1 MNRTSIK
8 LLAFCSIVMSVF
20 TACQSNDVDNDKDN
34 NTAQHIYTI
43 KAESTAAQDSTIP
56 SRTLAVDANNKKVLH
71 STWTA
76 GDKLIAFV
84 SSDGTS
90 NTRTSYWTIAADKSG
105 KGSTFTGQIAAKG
118 NATVKAT
125 DDLCFFYPGAA
136 VGKSIAPVT
145 ETGKDGGKPYHDE
158 VSNISN
164 LLALNLTRQDGT
176 AETIGK
182 LYDFQYKKVKP
193 TSINGSTIN
202 VSIGDMK
209 RIVSLW
215 GLRFTDN
222 NNHILTNI
230 DSVYISNVKGSDVFN
245 LSTGSFVMNNPADES
260 MNIVVTPPTGQKVSS
275 AGGKYTYI
283 SLFPGTYTNVL
294 IMVYVGNKC
303 YKKEYASLSFDEGKV
318 YHSDLLSMPEVLPEP
333 YVEVQGIKWATG
345 NFIHYYSPETG
356 GYWGIAPS
364 QWWISRRAVKLG
376 NDRKPAAN
384 GILQSSQFES
394 SPTQTTDDV
403 DLFRFG
409 DIKDALKLDKGT
421 YTPRDITV
429 DKYYAPKVLGIH
441 QEVDRSSAEFGD
453 IVRYY
458 TADKKQ
464 KYRMPTEAD
473 ITNLYNKANAIPAY
487 CITEQGTFVYGAYFT
502 TAGAIRVQSFPTRVN
517 SLYKYTNVT
526 ALVRANKG
534 LFLPITGRRLDLSPT
549 MGYRD
554 MTYRAGAYGQ
564 YMTSTANTVALSRDF
579 LFGPTEWKISPN
591 AKGQAK
597 AIRPVWISGEEDS
610 NNHKPILDQDY
621 LNLQNTLKIW

>member
-1 MNRTSIK
+1 MNKTKIL
-8 LLAFCSIVMSVF
+8 LLAITGMMATAF
-20 TACQSNDVDNDKDN
+20 TACQSDDIDSAAGGDANANVYNVTADVD
-34 NTAQHIYTI
+34 
-43 KAESTAAQDSTIP
+43 AAQDNQP
-56 SRTLAVDANNKKVLH
+56 GSRVLSVDATNKKVLH
-71 STWTA
+71 STWAA

-105 KGSTFTGQIAAKG
+105 KGSTFTGHIAAKG
-118 NATVKAT
+118 NAKVKAT
-125 DDLCFFYPGAA
+125 DDLCFFYPADA
-136 VGKSIAPVT
+136 VGKSIEPVT
-145 ETGKDGGKPYHDE
+145 ETGEDDGKSYHDE
-158 VSNISN
+158 GQKISN
-164 LLALNLTRQDGT
+164 LLGLNLTRQDGT

-182 LYDFQYKKVKP
+182 LYDYQYKKVKP
-193 TSINGSTIN
+193 KSIVGSNLN
-202 VSIGDMK
+202 VSIGNMK

-222 NNHILTNI
+222 KNHILTNI

-245 LSTGSFVMNNPADES
+245 LSTGSFVTDNPADES

-275 AGGKYTYI
+275 ADGKYTYI
-283 SLFPGTYTNVL
+283 SLFPGTYKDVL

-303 YKKEYASLSFDEGKV
+303 YKKEYASITFDEGKV
-318 YHSDLLSMPEVLPEP
+318 YHTDLLSMPEVLPEP

-345 NFIHYYSPETG
+345 NFIHYGPENG
-356 GYWGIAPS
+356 GYWGIAPA

-376 NDRKPAAN
+376 SNRKPAAN

-409 DIKDALKLDKGT
+409 DIKNALKLNRGT
-421 YTPRDITV
+421 YTDKDITV
-429 DKYYAPKVLGIH
+429 DKYYAPKLFGIH

-458 TADKKQ
+458 TTDKKQ
-464 KYRMPTEAD
+464 KYRMPTEDD
-473 ITNLYNKANAIPAY
+473 ITNLYTKANAIPAY

-502 TAGAIRVQSFPTRVN
+502 TAGSIRVKSFPTRVK

-534 LFLPITGRRLDLSPT
+534 LFLPITGRRASLSPEI
-549 MGYRD
+549 GYRD
-554 MTYRAGAYGQ
+554 MVSILGAYGQ
-564 YMTSTANTVALSRDF
+564 YMTSSSNSLGLSRDF
-579 LFGPTEWKISPN
+579 FFGPTEWNLSANGK
-591 AKGQAK
+591 AQAK

-610 NNHKPILDQDY
+610 NHKPVLDQDY

>member
-1 MNRTSIK
+1 MIKTSIR
-8 LLAFCSIVMSVF
+8 LLAFCSIAMSVF
-20 TACQSNDVDNDKDN
+20 TACQSDDVDNDKDN
-34 NTAQHIYTI
+34 DTAQHIYTI
-43 KAESTAAQDSTIP
+43 KAESTAAQDNIIP
-56 SRTLAVDANNKKVLH
+56 TKALAVDANNKKVLH
-71 STWTA
+71 STWAA

-105 KGSTFTGQIAAKG
+105 KGSTFTGQIAAKS

-145 ETGKDGGKPYHDE
+145 KTGEDDDKPYHDE
-158 VSNISN
+158 VNHISN
-164 LLALNLTRQDGT
+164 LLALNLTLQDGT

-182 LYDFQYKKVKP
+182 LYDFQYKQVKP
-193 TSINGSTIN
+193 TSVNGSTIDAK
-202 VSIGDMK
+202 IGDMK

-230 DSVYISNVKGSDVFN
+230 DSVYISNIKGSDVFD
-245 LSTGSFVMNNPADES
+245 LSTGSFVTDNPTDES

-283 SLFPGTYTNVL
+283 SLLPGTYTDVL

-303 YKKEYASLSFDEGKV
+303 YKKEYTSLTFDEGKV
-318 YHSDLLSMPEVLPEP
+318 YHTDLLSMPEVLPEP

-345 NFIHYYSPETG
+345 NFIHYGPENG
-356 GYWGIAPS
+356 GYWGIAPA

-376 NDRKPAAN
+376 SDRKPAAN
-384 GILQSSQFES
+384 GILQSSQFET

-409 DIKDALKLDKGT
+409 DIKNALELNRGT
-421 YTPRDITV
+421 YTDHDITV
-429 DKYYAPKVLGIH
+429 DKYYAPNPIIVR
-441 QEVDRSSAEFGD
+441 EVDRSRAEYGD

-458 TADKKQ
+458 TTNNKQ
-464 KYRMPTEAD
+464 KYRMPTEDD
-473 ITNLYNKANAIPAY
+473 ITTLYTKANAIPAY
-487 CITEQGTFVYGAYFT
+487 CMTEQGTFVYGAYFT
-502 TAGAIRVQSFPTRVN
+502 TAGAVRVKSFPTKVK

-534 LFLPITGRRLDLSPT
+534 LFLPITGRRVISSPT

-554 MTYRAGAYGQ
+554 MTYGAGAYGQ
-564 YMTSTANTVALSRDF
+564 YMTSTCRTLGLSRDF
-579 LFGPTEWKISPN
+579 LFGPTEWNLSAN
-591 AKGQAK
+591 GKGQAK
-597 AIRPVWISGEEDS
+597 AIRPVWISGDEDS
-610 NNHKPILDQDY
+610 NHKPILDQDY
-621 LNLQNTLKIW
+621 KNLQNTLKIW

>member
-1 MNRTSIK
+1 MIKTSIR
-8 LLAFCSIVMSVF
+8 LLAFCSIAMSVF
-20 TACQSNDVDNDKDN
+20 TACQSNDVDNDKDD
-34 NTAQHIYTI
+34 NTVQHIYTI
-43 KAESTAAQDSTIP
+43 KAESTAAQDSTIS
-56 SRTLAVDANNKKVLH
+56 SRALAVDANNKKVLH
-71 STWTA
+71 STWVA

-90 NTRTSYWTIAADKSG
+90 NNRNSYWTIAADKSG

-145 ETGKDGGKPYHDE
+145 ETGKDNDKPYHDE
-158 VSNISN
+158 VDHISN
-164 LLALNLTRQDGT
+164 LIALNLTLQDGT

-193 TSINGSTIN
+193 TSVNGSTIDAK
-202 VSIGDMK
+202 IGDMK

-230 DSVYISNVKGSDVFN
+230 DSVYISNIKGSDVFN
-245 LSTGSFVMNNPADES
+245 LSTGSFVTDNPTDES

-283 SLFPGTYTNVL
+283 SLLPGTYTDVL

-303 YKKEYASLSFDEGKV
+303 YKKEYTSLTFDEGKV

-345 NFIHYYSPETG
+345 NFIHYGPENG
-356 GYWGIAPS
+356 GYWGIAPA

-376 NDRKPAAN
+376 SDRKPAAN
-384 GILQSSQFES
+384 GILQSSQFET

-409 DIKDALKLDKGT
+409 DIKNALDLHRGT
-421 YTPRDITV
+421 YTDHDITV
-429 DKYYAPKVLGIH
+429 DKYYAPKGVFGIH

-458 TADKKQ
+458 TTNNKQ
-464 KYRMPTEAD
+464 KYRMPTEDD
-473 ITNLYNKANAIPAY
+473 ITTLYTKANAIPAY
-487 CITEQGTFVYGAYFT
+487 CMTEQGTFVYGAYFT
-502 TAGAIRVQSFPTRVN
+502 TAGAVRVKSFPTKVK

-534 LFLPITGRRLDLSPT
+534 LFLPITGRRVISSPT

-554 MTYRAGAYGQ
+554 MTYGAGAYGQ
-564 YMTSTANTVALSRDF
+564 YMTSTCRTLGLSRDF
-579 LFGPTEWKISPN
+579 LFGPTEWNLSAN
-591 AKGQAK
+591 GKGQAK

-610 NNHKPILDQDY
+610 NHKPVLDQDY
-621 LNLQNTLKIW
+621 KNLQNTLKIW

>member
-1 MNRTSIK
+1 MIKTSIR
-8 LLAFCSIVMSVF
+8 LLAFCSIAMSVF
-20 TACQSNDVDNDKDN
+20 TACQSNDVDNDKDD

-43 KAESTAAQDSTIP
+43 KAESAAAQDNIIP
-56 SRTLAVDANNKKVLH
+56 TKALAVDANNKKVLH
-71 STWTA
+71 STWAA

-118 NATVKAT
+118 NAKVQAT
-125 DDLCFFYPGAA
+125 DDLCFFYPADA
-136 VGKSIAPVT
+136 VGKSIEPVT
-145 ETGKDGGKPYHDE
+145 ETGKDDGKPYHDE
-158 VSNISN
+158 VNHISN

-182 LYDFQYKKVKP
+182 LYDFQYKQVKP
-193 TSINGSTIN
+193 TSVNGSTIDAK
-202 VSIGDMK
+202 IGDMK

-245 LSTGSFVMNNPADES
+245 LSTGSFVTNNPADES

-283 SLFPGTYTNVL
+283 SLLPGTYTDVL

-303 YKKEYASLSFDEGKV
+303 YKKEYASITFDEGKV
-318 YHSDLLSMPEVLPEP
+318 YHTDLLSMPEVLPEP
-333 YVEVQGIKWATG
+333 YVQVQGIKWATG
-345 NFIHYYSPETG
+345 NFIHYGPENG
-356 GYWGIAPS
+356 GYWGIAPA

-376 NDRKPAAN
+376 SNRKPAAN
-384 GILQSSQFES
+384 GTLQSSQFES

-409 DIKDALKLDKGT
+409 DIKNALNLHRGT
-421 YTPRDITV
+421 YTDRDITV
-429 DKYYAPKVLGIH
+429 DKYYAPKPLIH
-441 QEVDRSSAEFGD
+441 REVDRSSAEFGD

-458 TADKKQ
+458 TTDKKQ
-464 KYRMPTEAD
+464 KYRMPTEDD
-473 ITNLYNKANAIPAY
+473 ITNLYTKANAIPAY
-487 CITEQGTFVYGAYFT
+487 CMTEQGTFVYGAYFT
-502 TAGAIRVQSFPTRVN
+502 TAGAIRVQSFPTKVK

-534 LFLPITGRRLDLSPT
+534 LFLPVTGRRVTSSPEI
-549 MGYRD
+549 GYRD
-554 MTYRAGAYGQ
+554 MSYGLGAYGQ
-564 YMTSTANTVALSRDF
+564 YMTSTTRTLGLSRDF
-579 LFGPTEWKISPN
+579 LFGPTKWELSANGK
-591 AKGQAK
+591 AQAK

-610 NNHKPILDQDY
+610 NHKPVLDEDY
-621 LNLQNTLKIW
+621 KNLQNTLKIW

>member
-8 LLAFCSIVMSVF
+8 LLVFCSIAMSVF

-43 KAESTAAQDSTIP
+43 KAESAAAQDSAEV
-56 SRTLAVDANNKKVLH
+56 SRALAVDANNKKVLH
-71 STWTA
+71 STWDA

-136 VGKSIAPVT
+136 VGNSIAPVKK
-145 ETGKDGGKPYHDE
+145 TGEDDKKPYHDE

-176 AETIGK
+176 AETIGE

-193 TSINGSTIN
+193 KSIEGSTIN

-209 RIVSLW
+209 RVVSLW
-215 GLRFTDN
+215 GLRFTDDSN
-222 NNHILTNI
+222 KILTNI

-245 LSTGSFVMNNPADES
+245 LSTGSFVANNPADES
-260 MNIVVTPPTGQKVSS
+260 MNIVVTPPTGKKVSS
-275 AGGKYTYI
+275 EGGKYTYI
-283 SLFPGTYTNVL
+283 SLLPGTYTNVL

-303 YKKEYASLSFDEGKV
+303 YKKEYSSLTFDEGKV
-318 YHSDLLSMPEVLPEP
+318 YHSDLLSMPEVLPQP
-333 YVEVQGIKWATG
+333 YVQVQGIKWATG
-345 NFIHYYSPETG
+345 NFIHYGPETG
-356 GYWGIAPS
+356 GYWGIAPA

-376 NDRKPAAN
+376 SNRKPAEN

-409 DIKDALKLDKGT
+409 DIKNALNLHRGT
-421 YTPRDITV
+421 YTDHDITV
-429 DKYYAPKVLGIH
+429 DKYYAPNPIIVR
-441 QEVDRSSAEFGD
+441 EVDRSRAEYGD

-458 TADKKQ
+458 TAEKKQ

-473 ITNLYNKANAIPAY
+473 ITTLYTKANAMPAY
-487 CITEQGTFVYGAYFT
+487 CVTEQGTFVYGAYFT
-502 TAGAIRVQSFPTRVN
+502 TAGAIRVQSFPTKVK

-534 LFLPITGRRLDLSPT
+534 LFLPVTGRRVTSSPEI
-549 MGYRD
+549 GYRD
-554 MTYRAGAYGQ
+554 MSYGLGAYGQ
-564 YMTSTANTVALSRDF
+564 YMTSTSNTVALSRDF
-579 LFGPTEWKISPN
+579 LFGPTKWELSANGK
-591 AKGQAK
+591 AQAK
-597 AIRPVWISGEEDS
+597 AIRPVWISGEEDL
-610 NNHKPILDQDY
+610 NHKPVLDQDY
-621 LNLQNTLKIW
+621 KNLQNTLKIW

>member
-8 LLAFCSIVMSVF
+8 LLAFCSIAMSVF
-20 TACQSNDVDNDKDN
+20 TACQSDDVDNDKDN

-43 KAESTAAQDSTIP
+43 KAESTAAQDNIIP
-56 SRTLAVDANNKKVLH
+56 TKALAVDANNKKVLH
-71 STWTA
+71 STWAA

-105 KGSTFTGQIAAKG
+105 KGSTFTGQIAANG
-118 NATVKAT
+118 NAKVKAT

-145 ETGKDGGKPYHDE
+145 KSGEDDDKPYHDE
-158 VSNISN
+158 VDHISN

-193 TSINGSTIN
+193 KSIEGSTIN

-215 GLRFTDN
+215 GLRFTDA

-245 LSTGSFVMNNPADES
+245 LSTGSFVTNNPADES

-283 SLFPGTYTNVL
+283 SLLPGTYTDVL

-303 YKKEYASLSFDEGKV
+303 YKKEYSSLSFDEGKV
-318 YHSDLLSMPEVLPEP
+318 YHSDLLSMPEVLPQP
-333 YVEVQGIKWATG
+333 YVQVQGIKWATG
-345 NFIHYYSPETG
+345 NFIHYGPETG
-356 GYWGIAPS
+356 GYWGIAPA

-376 NDRKPAAN
+376 SDRKPAAN
-384 GILQSSQFES
+384 GTLQSSQFES

-409 DIKDALKLDKGT
+409 DIKNALKLDKGT

-441 QEVDRSSAEFGD
+441 QEVDRSQAEFGD

-487 CITEQGTFVYGAYFT
+487 CMTEQGTFVYGAYFT

-534 LFLPITGRRLDLSPT
+534 LFLPITGRRMDLSPT

-579 LFGPTEWKISPN
+579 LFGPTKWEISPN

-610 NNHKPILDQDY
+610 NHKPILDQDY
-621 LNLQNTLKIW
+621 KNLQNTLKIW

>member
-1 MNRTSIK
+1 MNKTKIL
-8 LLAFCSIVMSVF
+8 LLAITGMMATAF
-20 TACQSNDVDNDKDN
+20 TACQSDDIDSAAGGDANANVYNVTADVD
-34 NTAQHIYTI
+34 
-43 KAESTAAQDSTIP
+43 AAQDNQP
-56 SRTLAVDANNKKVLH
+56 GSRVLSVDASNKKVLH
-71 STWTA
+71 STWAA

-136 VGKSIAPVT
+136 VGKSIAPVEAGT
-145 ETGKDGGKPYHDE
+145 QGGTYHDE
-158 VSNISN
+158 VNHISN

-245 LSTGSFVMNNPADES
+245 LSTGSFVTDNPADES

-283 SLFPGTYTNVL
+283 SLFPGTYTDVL

-303 YKKEYASLSFDEGKV
+303 YKKEYASITFDEGKV
-318 YHSDLLSMPEVLPEP
+318 YHTDLLNMSEVLPQP

-345 NFIHYYSPETG
+345 NFIHYGPENG
-356 GYWGIAPS
+356 GYWGIAPA

-376 NDRKPAAN
+376 SNRKPAAN
-384 GILQSSQFES
+384 GILQSSQFET

-409 DIKDALKLDKGT
+409 DIKNALKLNGDT
-421 YTPRDITV
+421 YTDKDITV
-429 DKYYAPKVLGIH
+429 DKYYAPKPIIH
-441 QEVDRSSAEFGD
+441 REVARSSAQYGD

-502 TAGAIRVQSFPTRVN
+502 TAGAIRVQSFPTRVK

-534 LFLPITGRRLDLSPT
+534 LFLPITGRRETLSPI

-554 MTYRAGAYGQ
+554 MTYGLGAYGQ
-564 YMTSTANTVALSRDF
+564 YMTSTTRTLGLSRDF
-579 LFGPTEWKISPN
+579 LFGPTEWKISAN
-591 AKGQAK
+591 GKVQSK

-610 NNHKPILDQDY
+610 NHKPVLDQDY

>member
-8 LLAFCSIVMSVF
+8 LLAFCSIAMSVF
-20 TACQSNDVDNDKDN
+20 TACQSDDVDNDKDN

-56 SRTLAVDANNKKVLH
+56 SRALAVDANNKKVLH
-71 STWTA
+71 STWAA

-136 VGKSIAPVT
+136 VGNSIAPVKK
-145 ETGKDGGKPYHDE
+145 TGEDDKKPYHDE

-215 GLRFTDN
+215 GLRFTDDSN
-222 NNHILTNI
+222 KILTNI

-245 LSTGSFVMNNPADES
+245 LSTGSFVANNPADES

-283 SLFPGTYTNVL
+283 SLLPGTYTDVL

-303 YKKEYASLSFDEGKV
+303 YKKEYPSLSFDEGKV
-318 YHSDLLSMPEVLPEP
+318 YHSDLLSMPEVLPQP
-333 YVEVQGIKWATG
+333 YVQVQGIKWATG
-345 NFIHYYSPETG
+345 NFIHYGPENG
-356 GYWGIAPS
+356 GYWGIAPA

-376 NDRKPAAN
+376 SDRKPAAN
-384 GILQSSQFES
+384 GTLQSSQFES

-409 DIKDALKLDKGT
+409 DIKNALKLNGGT
-421 YTPRDITV
+421 YTDHDITV
-429 DKYYAPKVLGIH
+429 DKYYAPNPIIVR
-441 QEVDRSSAEFGD
+441 EVDRSRAEYGD

-458 TADKKQ
+458 TTNNKQ
-464 KYRMPTEAD
+464 KYRMPTEDD
-473 ITNLYNKANAIPAY
+473 ITTLYTKANAIPAY
-487 CITEQGTFVYGAYFT
+487 CVTEQGTFVYGAYFT
-502 TAGAIRVQSFPTRVN
+502 TAGAIRVQSFPTKVK

-534 LFLPITGRRLDLSPT
+534 LFLPVTGRRVTSSPEI
-549 MGYRD
+549 GYRD
-554 MTYRAGAYGQ
+554 MSYGLGAYGQ
-564 YMTSTANTVALSRDF
+564 YMTSTTRTLGLSRDF
-579 LFGPTEWKISPN
+579 LFGPTKWELSANGK
-591 AKGQAK
+591 AQAK

-610 NNHKPILDQDY
+610 NHKPVLDQDY
-621 LNLQNTLKIW
+621 KNLQNTLKIW

>member
-34 NTAQHIYTI
+34 NTVQHIYTI
-43 KAESTAAQDSTIP
+43 KAESAAAQDSAEV
-56 SRTLAVDANNKKVLH
+56 SRALAVDANNKKVLH

-182 LYDFQYKKVKP
+182 LYDFQYKQVKP

-222 NNHILTNI
+222 SNHILTNI
-230 DSVYISNVKGSDVFN
+230 DSVYISNVKGSDVFD
-245 LSTGSFVMNNPADES
+245 LSTGSFVANNPADES

-283 SLFPGTYTNVL
+283 SLLPGTYTNVL

-303 YKKEYASLSFDEGKV
+303 YKKEYSSLTFDEGKV

-345 NFIHYYSPETG
+345 NFIHYGPETG
-356 GYWGIAPS
+356 GYWGIAPA

-376 NDRKPAAN
+376 NDRKPAEN

-409 DIKDALKLDKGT
+409 DIKNALNLHRGT
-421 YTPRDITV
+421 YTDHDITV
-429 DKYYAPKVLGIH
+429 DKYYAPNPIIVR
-441 QEVDRSSAEFGD
+441 EVDRSRAEYGD

-458 TADKKQ
+458 TAEKKQ

-473 ITNLYNKANAIPAY
+473 ITTLYTKANAMPAY
-487 CITEQGTFVYGAYFT
+487 CVTEQGTFVYGAYFT
-502 TAGAIRVQSFPTRVN
+502 TAGAIRVQSFPTKVK

-534 LFLPITGRRLDLSPT
+534 LFLPVTGRRVTSSPEI
-549 MGYRD
+549 GYRD
-554 MTYRAGAYGQ
+554 MSYGLGAYGQ
-564 YMTSTANTVALSRDF
+564 YMTSTSNTVALSRDF
-579 LFGPTEWKISPN
+579 LFGPTKWELSANGK
-591 AKGQAK
+591 AQAK
-597 AIRPVWISGEEDS
+597 AIRPVWISGEEDL
-610 NNHKPILDQDY
+610 NHKPVLDQDY
-621 LNLQNTLKIW
+621 KNLQNTLKIW

>member
-8 LLAFCSIVMSVF
+8 LLAFCSIAMSVF
-20 TACQSNDVDNDKDN
+20 TACQSDDVDNDKDN

-43 KAESTAAQDSTIP
+43 QAESTAAQDSTIP
-56 SRTLAVDANNKKVLH
+56 TKALAVDANNKKVLH
-71 STWTA
+71 STWDA

-90 NTRTSYWTIAADKSG
+90 NTRTSYWTITADKSG

-118 NATVKAT
+118 NAKVQVT
-125 DDLCFFYPGAA
+125 DTLCFFYPGAA
-136 VGKSIAPVT
+136 VGNSIAPVKK
-145 ETGKDGGKPYHDE
+145 TGEDDKKPYHDE

-176 AETIGK
+176 AKTIGE

-193 TSINGSTIN
+193 KSINGSTIN

-222 NNHILTNI
+222 NNNILTNI

-245 LSTGSFVMNNPADES
+245 LSTGSFVANNPADES

-283 SLFPGTYTNVL
+283 SLLPGTYTDVL

-303 YKKEYASLSFDEGKV
+303 YKKEYSRLSFDEGKV
-318 YHSDLLSMPEVLPEP
+318 YHSDLLSMPEVLPQP
-333 YVEVQGIKWATG
+333 YVQVQGIKWATG
-345 NFIHYYSPETG
+345 NFIHYGPETG
-356 GYWGIAPS
+356 GYWGIAPA

-376 NDRKPAAN
+376 SDRKPAAN
-384 GILQSSQFES
+384 GILQSSQFET

-409 DIKDALKLDKGT
+409 DIKNALNLHRGT
-421 YTPRDITV
+421 YTDRDITV

-441 QEVDRSSAEFGD
+441 QEVDRSQAEYGD

-458 TADKKQ
+458 TTDKKQ
-464 KYRMPTEAD
+464 KYRMPTEDD
-473 ITNLYNKANAIPAY
+473 ITNLYTKANAMPAY
-487 CITEQGTFVYGAYFT
+487 CVTEQGTFVYGAYFT
-502 TAGAIRVQSFPTRVN
+502 TAGAVRVKSFPTRVK
-517 SLYKYTNVT
+517 SFYKYTNVT

-534 LFLPITGRRLDLSPT
+534 LFLPITGRRASLSPEI
-549 MGYRD
+549 GYRD
-554 MTYRAGAYGQ
+554 MLSILGAYGQ
-564 YMTSTANTVALSRDF
+564 YMTSTSNTVALSRDF
-579 LFGPTEWKISPN
+579 FFGPTEWNLSANGK
-591 AKGQAK
+591 AQAK

-610 NNHKPILDQDY
+610 NHKPVLDQDY
-621 LNLQNTLKIW
+621 KNLQNTLKIW

>member
-1 MNRTSIK
+1 
-8 LLAFCSIVMSVF
+8 
-20 TACQSNDVDNDKDN
+20 
-34 NTAQHIYTI
+34 
-43 KAESTAAQDSTIP
+43 
-56 SRTLAVDANNKKVLH
+56 
-71 STWTA
+71 
-76 GDKLIAFV
+76 
-84 SSDGTS
+84 
-90 NTRTSYWTIAADKSG
+90 
-105 KGSTFTGQIAAKG
+105 
-118 NATVKAT
+118 
-125 DDLCFFYPGAA
+125 
-136 VGKSIAPVT
+136 
-145 ETGKDGGKPYHDE
+145 
-158 VSNISN
+158 
-164 LLALNLTRQDGT
+164 
-176 AETIGK
+176 
-182 LYDFQYKKVKP
+182 
-193 TSINGSTIN
+193 
-202 VSIGDMK
+202 MK

-215 GLRFTDN
+215 GLRFTDA

-245 LSTGSFVMNNPADES
+245 LSTGSFVTKNPADES

-283 SLFPGTYTNVL
+283 SLLPGTYTDVL

-303 YKKEYASLSFDEGKV
+303 YKKEYSSLSFDEGKV

-345 NFIHYYSPETG
+345 NFIHYESPETG

-376 NDRKPAAN
+376 SDRKPAAN

-409 DIKDALKLDKGT
+409 DIKYALNLHGDT
-421 YTPRDITV
+421 YTNKDITV
-429 DKYYAPKVLGIH
+429 DKYYAPKPLIH
-441 QEVDRSSAEFGD
+441 REVDRSQAEYGD

-458 TADKKQ
+458 TTDKKQ

-473 ITNLYNKANAIPAY
+473 IKNLRDKADAIPAY
-487 CITEQGTFVYGAYFT
+487 CVTEQGTFVYGAYFT
-502 TAGAIRVQSFPTRVN
+502 TAGAVRVKSFPTRVK

-534 LFLPITGRRLDLSPT
+534 LFLPITGRRVTLSPV

-564 YMTSTANTVALSRDF
+564 YMTSTPGTAGMSMDF
-579 LFGPTEWKISPN
+579 FFGPTEWNLSGNPKVQS
-591 AKGQAK
+591 K

-610 NNHKPILDQDY
+610 NHKPVLDQDY
-621 LNLQNTLKIW
+621 KNLQNTLKIW

>member
-8 LLAFCSIVMSVF
+8 LLAFCSIAMSVF
-20 TACQSNDVDNDKDN
+20 TACQSDDVDNDKDN

-56 SRTLAVDANNKKVLH
+56 SRALAVDANNKKVLH
-71 STWTA
+71 SEWA
-76 GDKLIAFV
+76 QGDKVIAFV
-84 SSDGTS
+84 SDDGDKNTS
-90 NTRTSYWTIAADKSG
+90 TTYSMIESVSKAKS
-105 KGSTFTGQIAAKG
+105 SLFTGQIKAKG
-118 NATVKAT
+118 NRAIKLT

-136 VGKSIAPVT
+136 VGKSIEPV
-145 ETGKDGGKPYHDE
+145 ETGKEGNKDYHDE
-158 VSNISN
+158 VNHISN
-164 LLALNLTRQDGT
+164 LIALNLTRQDGT

-193 TSINGSTIN
+193 TSINGSTID
-202 VSIGDMK
+202 VKIGDMK

-245 LSTGSFVMNNPADES
+245 LSTGSFVTDNPADES

-283 SLFPGTYTNVL
+283 SLLPGTYTDVL

-303 YKKEYASLSFDEGKV
+303 YKKEYSSLSFDEGKV
-318 YHSDLLSMPEVLPEP
+318 YHSDLLSMPEVLPQP

-345 NFIHYYSPETG
+345 NFIHYGPETG

-376 NDRKPAAN
+376 SNRKPASN

-409 DIKDALKLDKGT
+409 DIVDALKLDKGT

-534 LFLPITGRRLDLSPT
+534 LFLPITGRRMDLSPT

-610 NNHKPILDQDY
+610 NHKPVLDQDY

>member
-8 LLAFCSIVMSVF
+8 LLAFCSIAMSVF
-20 TACQSNDVDNDKDN
+20 TACQSDDVDNDKDN

-43 KAESTAAQDSTIP
+43 KAESTAAQDNIIP
-56 SRTLAVDANNKKVLH
+56 TKALAVDANNKKVLH
-71 STWTA
+71 SEWA
-76 GDKLIAFV
+76 QGDKVIAFV
-84 SSDGTS
+84 SDDGDNNTS
-90 NTRTSYWTIAADKSG
+90 TTYSMIESVSKAKS
-105 KGSTFTGQIAAKG
+105 SLFTGQIKAKG
-118 NATVKAT
+118 NRAIKPTE
-125 DDLCFFYPGAA
+125 DLCFFYPGAA

-145 ETGKDGGKPYHDE
+145 KSGEDDDKPYHDE
-158 VSNISN
+158 VDHISN

-193 TSINGSTIN
+193 KSIEGSTIN

-215 GLRFTDN
+215 GLRFTDA

-245 LSTGSFVMNNPADES
+245 LSTGSFVTNNPADES

-283 SLFPGTYTNVL
+283 SLLPGTYTDVL

-303 YKKEYASLSFDEGKV
+303 YKKEYSSLSFDEGKV

-333 YVEVQGIKWATG
+333 YVQVQGIKWATG
-345 NFIHYYSPETG
+345 NFIHYGPENG
-356 GYWGIAPS
+356 GYWGIAPA

-376 NDRKPAAN
+376 SNRKPASN
-384 GILQSSQFES
+384 GILQSSQFET

-409 DIKDALKLDKGT
+409 DIKNALKLNRGT
-421 YTPRDITV
+421 YTDRDITV
-429 DKYYAPKVLGIH
+429 DKYYAPKVFGIH

-458 TADKKQ
+458 TTDKKQ
-464 KYRMPTEAD
+464 KYRMPTEDD
-473 ITNLYNKANAIPAY
+473 ITNLYTKANAMPAY
-487 CITEQGTFVYGAYFT
+487 CVTEQGTFVYGAYFT
-502 TAGAIRVQSFPTRVN
+502 TAGAVRVKSFPTRVK
-517 SLYKYTNVT
+517 SFYKYTNVT

-534 LFLPITGRRLDLSPT
+534 LFLPITGRRASLSPEI
-549 MGYRD
+549 GYRD
-554 MTYRAGAYGQ
+554 MVSILGAYGQ
-564 YMTSTANTVALSRDF
+564 YMTSTSNTLGLSRDF
-579 LFGPTEWKISPN
+579 FFGPTEWNLSANGK
-591 AKGQAK
+591 AQAK

-610 NNHKPILDQDY
+610 NHKPVLDQDY
-621 LNLQNTLKIW
+621 KNLQNILKIW

>member
-1 MNRTSIK
+1 MNKTKIL
-8 LLAFCSIVMSVF
+8 LLAITGMMATAF
-20 TACQSNDVDNDKDN
+20 TACQSDDIDSTAGGDANANVYNVTADVD
-34 NTAQHIYTI
+34 
-43 KAESTAAQDSTIP
+43 AAQDNQP
-56 SRTLAVDANNKKVLH
+56 GSRVLSVDASNKKVLH
-71 STWTA
+71 STWAA

-105 KGSTFTGQIAAKG
+105 KGSTFTGQIAANG
-118 NATVKAT
+118 NAKVKAT
-125 DDLCFFYPGAA
+125 DDLCFFYPADA
-136 VGKSIAPVT
+136 VGKSIEPVT
-145 ETGKDGGKPYHDE
+145 ETGTDNGNSYHDE
-158 VSNISN
+158 VNHISN

-182 LYDFQYKKVKP
+182 LYDYQYKKVKP
-193 TSINGSTIN
+193 KSIVGSNLN

-215 GLRFTDN
+215 GLRFTDSN
-222 NNHILTNI
+222 NNILTNI

-245 LSTGSFVMNNPADES
+245 LSTGSFVTNNPADES

-283 SLFPGTYTNVL
+283 SLFPGTYKDVL

-303 YKKEYASLSFDEGKV
+303 YKKEYSRLSFDEGKV
-318 YHSDLLSMPEVLPEP
+318 YHTDLLSMPEVLPQP

-345 NFIHYYSPETG
+345 NFIHYGPETG
-356 GYWGIAPS
+356 GYWGIAPA

-376 NDRKPAAN
+376 SNRKPAAN
-384 GILQSSQFES
+384 GTLQSSQFES

-409 DIKDALKLDKGT
+409 DIKYALKLNGDT
-421 YTPRDITV
+421 YTNKDITV
-429 DKYYAPKVLGIH
+429 DKYYAPKPLIH
-441 QEVDRSSAEFGD
+441 REVDRSQAEYGD

-464 KYRMPTEAD
+464 KYRMPTEDD
-473 ITNLYNKANAIPAY
+473 ITNLYTKANAIPAY

-502 TAGAIRVQSFPTRVN
+502 TAGSIRVKSFPTRVK

-534 LFLPITGRRLDLSPT
+534 LFLPITGRRASLSPEI
-549 MGYRD
+549 GYRD
-554 MTYRAGAYGQ
+554 MVSILGAYGQ
-564 YMTSTANTVALSRDF
+564 YMTSSSNSLGLSRDF
-579 LFGPTEWKISPN
+579 FFGPTEWNLSANGK
-591 AKGQAK
+591 AQAK

-610 NNHKPILDQDY
+610 NHKPVLDQNY
-621 LNLQNTLKIW
+621 LDLQNTLKIW

>member
-8 LLAFCSIVMSVF
+8 LLAFCSIAMSVF

-34 NTAQHIYTI
+34 NTVQHIYTI

-56 SRTLAVDANNKKVLH
+56 SRALAVDANNKKVLH
-71 STWTA
+71 STWAA

-118 NATVKAT
+118 NAKVQAT

-145 ETGKDGGKPYHDE
+145 KSGEDDDKPYHDE
-158 VSNISN
+158 VDHISN

-215 GLRFTDN
+215 GLRFTDDSN
-222 NNHILTNI
+222 KILTNI

-245 LSTGSFVMNNPADES
+245 LSTGSFVTNNPADES

-283 SLFPGTYTNVL
+283 SLLPGTYTNVL

-345 NFIHYYSPETG
+345 NFIHYGPETG
-356 GYWGIAPS
+356 GYWGIAPA
-364 QWWISRRAVKLG
+364 QWWISRRAVELG
-376 NDRKPAAN
+376 SNRKPAAN

-394 SPTQTTDDV
+394 SPTQTTGDV

-409 DIKDALKLDKGT
+409 DIVDALKLNKGT
-421 YTPRDITV
+421 YTDKDITEE
-429 DKYYAPKVLGIH
+429 KFYAPDPLIVR
-441 QEVDRSSAEFGD
+441 EVDRSRAEFGD

-458 TADKKQ
+458 TTDKKQ
-464 KYRMPTEAD
+464 KYRMPNEDD
-473 ITNLYNKANAIPAY
+473 ITTLYTKANAMPAY
-487 CITEQGTFVYGAYFT
+487 CVTEQGTFVYGAYFT
-502 TAGAIRVQSFPTRVN
+502 TAGAVRVKSFPTRVK

-534 LFLPITGRRLDLSPT
+534 LFLPITGRRASSSPEI
-549 MGYRD
+549 GYRD
-554 MTYRAGAYGQ
+554 MVSILGAYGQ
-564 YMTSTANTVALSRDF
+564 YMTSTTRTLGLSRDF
-579 LFGPTEWKISPN
+579 FFGPTEWNLSANGK
-591 AKGQAK
+591 AQAK

-610 NNHKPILDQDY
+610 NHKPVLDQDY
-621 LNLQNTLKIW
+621 KNLQNTLKIW

>member
-1 MNRTSIK
+1 MNKTKIL
-8 LLAFCSIVMSVF
+8 LLAITGMMATAF
-20 TACQSNDVDNDKDN
+20 TACQSDDVDSAAGGDANAN
-34 NTAQHIYTI
+34 VYNVTADVD
-43 KAESTAAQDSTIP
+43 AAQDNQP
-56 SRTLAVDANNKKVLH
+56 GSRVLSVDAANKKVLH
-71 STWTA
+71 STWAA

-105 KGSTFTGQIAAKG
+105 KGSTFTGHIAAKS
-118 NATVKAT
+118 NAKVKAT
-125 DDLCFFYPGAA
+125 DDLCFFYPADA
-136 VGKSIAPVT
+136 VGKSIEPVT
-145 ETGKDGGKPYHDE
+145 ETGKDDGKPYHDE
-158 VSNISN
+158 VNHISN

-182 LYDFQYKKVKP
+182 LYDYQYKQVKP
-193 TSINGSTIN
+193 KSIVGSNLN
-202 VSIGDMK
+202 VSIGNMK

-222 NNHILTNI
+222 KNHILTNI

-245 LSTGSFVMNNPADES
+245 LSTGSFVTNNPADES

-283 SLFPGTYTNVL
+283 SLLPGTYTDVL

-303 YKKEYASLSFDEGKV
+303 YKKEYASITFDEGKV
-318 YHSDLLSMPEVLPEP
+318 YHTDLLSMPEVLPQP

-345 NFIHYYSPETG
+345 NFIHYGPETG
-356 GYWGIAPS
+356 GYWGIAPA

-376 NDRKPAAN
+376 SNRKPAAN

-409 DIKDALKLDKGT
+409 DIVDALKLDKGT

-534 LFLPITGRRLDLSPT
+534 LFLPITGRRMDLSPT

-610 NNHKPILDQDY
+610 NHKPVLDQDY
-621 LNLQNTLKIW
+621 LDLQNTLKIW

>member
-8 LLAFCSIVMSVF
+8 LLAFCSIAMSVF
-20 TACQSNDVDNDKDN
+20 TACQSDDVDNDKDN

-56 SRTLAVDANNKKVLH
+56 SRALAVDANNKKVLH
-71 STWTA
+71 SEWVQ
-76 GDKLIAFV
+76 GDKVIAFV
-84 SSDGTS
+84 SDDGVENNSTTYS
-90 NTRTSYWTIAADKSG
+90 MIESVSKAKS
-105 KGSTFTGQIAAKG
+105 SLFTGQIKAKG
-118 NATVKAT
+118 NRAIKLT

-136 VGKSIAPVT
+136 VGKSIQPVT
-145 ETGKDGGKPYHDE
+145 KTGEDDDKPYHDE
-158 VSNISN
+158 VDHISN

-193 TSINGSTIN
+193 KSIEGSTIN

-215 GLRFTDN
+215 GLRFTDDS
-222 NNHILTNI
+222 NHILTNI

-245 LSTGSFVMNNPADES
+245 LSTGSFVTNNPADES

-283 SLFPGTYTNVL
+283 SLLPGTYTDVL

-303 YKKEYASLSFDEGKV
+303 YKKEYSSLSFDEGKV
-318 YHSDLLSMPEVLPEP
+318 YHSDLLSMPEVLPQP

-345 NFIHYYSPETG
+345 NFIHYGPENG
-356 GYWGIAPS
+356 GYWGIAPA

-376 NDRKPAAN
+376 SDRKPAAN
-384 GILQSSQFES
+384 GILQSSQFET

-409 DIKDALKLDKGT
+409 DIKYALNLHGDT
-421 YTPRDITV
+421 YTNKDITV
-429 DKYYAPKVLGIH
+429 DKYYAPKPLIH
-441 QEVDRSSAEFGD
+441 REVDRSQAEYGD

-458 TADKKQ
+458 TTDKKQ
-464 KYRMPTEAD
+464 KYRMPTEDD
-473 ITNLYNKANAIPAY
+473 ITTLYNKANAIPAY
-487 CITEQGTFVYGAYFT
+487 CVTEQGTFVYGAYFT
-502 TAGAIRVQSFPTRVN
+502 TAGAVRVKSFPTRVK

-534 LFLPITGRRLDLSPT
+534 LFLPITGRRETLSSI

-554 MTYRAGAYGQ
+554 MTYGLGAYGQ
-564 YMTSTANTVALSRDF
+564 YMTSTCRTLGLSRDF
-579 LFGPTEWKISPN
+579 LFGPTEWNLSANGKIQS
-591 AKGQAK
+591 K

-610 NNHKPILDQDY
+610 NHKPILDQDY
-621 LNLQNTLKIW
+621 KNLQNTLKIW

>member
-34 NTAQHIYTI
+34 NTVQHIYTI
-43 KAESTAAQDSTIP
+43 KAESTAAQDSAEV
-56 SRTLAVDANNKKVLH
+56 SRALAVDANNKKVLH
-71 STWTA
+71 STWAA

-118 NATVKAT
+118 NAKVKAT

-136 VGKSIAPVT
+136 VGKSIEPV
-145 ETGKDGGKPYHDE
+145 ETGKEGNKDYHDE
-158 VSNISN
+158 VDHISN
-164 LLALNLTRQDGT
+164 LIALNLTRQDGT

-193 TSINGSTIN
+193 KSIEGSTIN

-222 NNHILTNI
+222 KNHILTNI
-230 DSVYISNVKGSDVFN
+230 DSVYISNVKGSDVFD
-245 LSTGSFVMNNPADES
+245 LSTGSFVTNNPADES

-283 SLFPGTYTNVL
+283 SLLPGTYTDVL

-303 YKKEYASLSFDEGKV
+303 YKKEYASITFDEGKV
-318 YHSDLLSMPEVLPEP
+318 YHTDLLSMPEVLPEP

-345 NFIHYYSPETG
+345 NFIHYGPETG
-356 GYWGIAPS
+356 GYWGIAPA

-376 NDRKPAAN
+376 SDRKPAAN

-409 DIKDALKLDKGT
+409 DIKNALNLHGDT
-421 YTPRDITV
+421 YTNRDITV
-429 DKYYAPKVLGIH
+429 DKYYAPKPLIH
-441 QEVDRSSAEFGD
+441 REVDRSQAEYGD

-473 ITNLYNKANAIPAY
+473 IKNLRDKADAIPAY
-487 CITEQGTFVYGAYFT
+487 CVTEQGTFVYGAYFT
-502 TAGAIRVQSFPTRVN
+502 TAGAVRVKSFPTRVK

-534 LFLPITGRRLDLSPT
+534 LFLPITGRRVTLSPV

-554 MTYRAGAYGQ
+554 MTYGAGAYGQ
-564 YMTSTANTVALSRDF
+564 YMTSTPGTAGMSMDF
-579 LFGPTEWKISPN
+579 FFGPTEWNLSGNPKV
-591 AKGQAK
+591 QAK

-610 NNHKPILDQDY
+610 NHKPVLDQDY
-621 LNLQNTLKIW
+621 KNLQNTLKIW

>member
-8 LLAFCSIVMSVF
+8 LLAFCSIAMSVF
-20 TACQSNDVDNDKDN
+20 TACQSNDVDNDKDS
-34 NTAQHIYTI
+34 NTVQHIYTI
-43 KAESTAAQDSTIP
+43 KAESTAAQDSAEV
-56 SRTLAVDANNKKVLH
+56 SRALAVDANNKKVLH
-71 STWTA
+71 STWAA

-145 ETGKDGGKPYHDE
+145 ETGKDGDKPYHDE
-158 VSNISN
+158 VNQISN

-193 TSINGSTIN
+193 KSINGSTIN

-222 NNHILTNI
+222 NNQILTNI
-230 DSVYISNVKGSDVFN
+230 DSVYISNVKGSDVFD
-245 LSTGSFVMNNPADES
+245 LSTGSFVKDNPADES

-283 SLFPGTYTNVL
+283 SLLPGTYTDVL

-303 YKKEYASLSFDEGKV
+303 YKKEYPSLSFDEGKV
-318 YHSDLLSMPEVLPEP
+318 YHSDLLNMSEVLPQP
-333 YVEVQGIKWATG
+333 YVQVQGIKWATG
-345 NFIHYYSPETG
+345 NFIHYGPETG
-356 GYWGIAPS
+356 GYWGIAPA

-409 DIKDALKLDKGT
+409 DIVDALKLDKGT

-534 LFLPITGRRLDLSPT
+534 LFLPITGRRMDLSPT

-610 NNHKPILDQDY
+610 NHKPVLDQDY
-621 LNLQNTLKIW
+621 KNLQNTLKIW

>member
-8 LLAFCSIVMSVF
+8 LLAFCSIAMSVF
-20 TACQSNDVDNDKDN
+20 TACQSNDVDNDN
-34 NTAQHIYTI
+34 NTVQHIYTI
-43 KAESTAAQDSTIP
+43 KAESTAAQDSAEV
-56 SRTLAVDANNKKVLH
+56 SRALAVDANNKKVLH
-71 STWTA
+71 STWDA

-118 NATVKAT
+118 NAKVKAT

-145 ETGKDGGKPYHDE
+145 ETGKDDGKPYHDE
-158 VSNISN
+158 SQKISN

-182 LYDFQYKKVKP
+182 LYDFQYKQVKP
-193 TSINGSTIN
+193 KSIEGSTIN

-230 DSVYISNVKGSDVFN
+230 DSVYISNVKGSDVFD
-245 LSTGSFVMNNPADES
+245 LSTGSFVTNNPADES

-283 SLFPGTYTNVL
+283 SLLPGTYTDVL

-303 YKKEYASLSFDEGKV
+303 YKKEYSSLSFDEGKV

-345 NFIHYYSPETG
+345 NFIHYGPENG
-356 GYWGIAPS
+356 GYWGIAPA

-376 NDRKPAAN
+376 SDRKPAAN
-384 GILQSSQFES
+384 GILQSSQFET

-409 DIKDALKLDKGT
+409 DIKNALELNRGT
-421 YTPRDITV
+421 YTDHDITV
-429 DKYYAPKVLGIH
+429 DKYYAPKGVFGIH

-458 TADKKQ
+458 TTNNKQ
-464 KYRMPTEAD
+464 KYRMPTEDD
-473 ITNLYNKANAIPAY
+473 ITTLYTKANAIPAY
-487 CITEQGTFVYGAYFT
+487 CMTEQGTFVYGAYFT
-502 TAGAIRVQSFPTRVN
+502 TAGAVRVKSFPTKVK

-534 LFLPITGRRLDLSPT
+534 LFLPITGRRVISSPT

-554 MTYRAGAYGQ
+554 MTYGAGAYGQ
-564 YMTSTANTVALSRDF
+564 YMTSTCRTLGLSRDF
-579 LFGPTEWKISPN
+579 LFGPTEWNLSAN
-591 AKGQAK
+591 GKGQAK

-610 NNHKPILDQDY
+610 NHKPILDQDY
-621 LNLQNTLKIW
+621 KNLQNTLKIW

>member
-8 LLAFCSIVMSVF
+8 LLAFCSIAMSVF
-20 TACQSNDVDNDKDN
+20 TACQSDDVDNDKDN

-43 KAESTAAQDSTIP
+43 KAESTAAQDNIIP
-56 SRTLAVDANNKKVLH
+56 TKALAVDANNKKVLH
-71 STWTA
+71 STWAA

-105 KGSTFTGQIAAKG
+105 KGSTFTGQIAAKS
-118 NATVKAT
+118 NAKVKAT
-125 DDLCFFYPGAA
+125 DDLCFFYPADA
-136 VGKSIAPVT
+136 VGKSIEPVT
-145 ETGKDGGKPYHDE
+145 ETGKDDGKPYHDE
-158 VSNISN
+158 SQKISN
-164 LLALNLTRQDGT
+164 LLGLNMTRQDGT

-182 LYDFQYKKVKP
+182 LYDYQYKQVKP
-193 TSINGSTIN
+193 KSIVGSNLN
-202 VSIGDMK
+202 VSIGNMK

-222 NNHILTNI
+222 NNQILTNI

-245 LSTGSFVMNNPADES
+245 LSTGSFVTNNPADES

-283 SLFPGTYTNVL
+283 SLFPGTYTDVL

-303 YKKEYASLSFDEGKV
+303 YKKEYASITFDEGKV
-318 YHSDLLSMPEVLPEP
+318 YHTDLLSMPEVLPQP
-333 YVEVQGIKWATG
+333 YVQVQGIKWATG
-345 NFIHYYSPETG
+345 NFIHYGPETG
-356 GYWGIAPS
+356 GYWGIAPA

-376 NDRKPAAN
+376 SDRKPAAN
-384 GILQSSQFES
+384 GTLQSSQFES

-409 DIKDALKLDKGT
+409 DIKNALKLDKGT

-441 QEVDRSSAEFGD
+441 QEVDRSQAEFGD

-487 CITEQGTFVYGAYFT
+487 CMTEQGTFVYGAYFT

-534 LFLPITGRRLDLSPT
+534 LFLPITGRRMDLSPT

-579 LFGPTEWKISPN
+579 LFGPTKWEISPN

-610 NNHKPILDQDY
+610 NHKPILDQDY
-621 LNLQNTLKIW
+621 KNLQNTLKIW

>member
-8 LLAFCSIVMSVF
+8 LLVFCSIAMSVF

-43 KAESTAAQDSTIP
+43 KAESAAAQDSAEV
-56 SRTLAVDANNKKVLH
+56 SRALAVDANNKKVLH
-71 STWTA
+71 STWDA

-125 DDLCFFYPGAA
+125 DDLCFFYPADA
-136 VGKSIAPVT
+136 VGKSIAPVKK
-145 ETGKDGGKPYHDE
+145 TGEDDKKPYHDE

-182 LYDFQYKKVKP
+182 LYDFLYKKVKP
-193 TSINGSTIN
+193 KSIEGSTIN

-222 NNHILTNI
+222 NNNILTNI
-230 DSVYISNVKGSDVFN
+230 DSVYISNVKGSDVFD
-245 LSTGSFVMNNPADES
+245 LSAGSFVANNPADES

-283 SLFPGTYTNVL
+283 SLLPGTYTNVL

-303 YKKEYASLSFDEGKV
+303 YKKEYSSLSFDEGKV

-333 YVEVQGIKWATG
+333 YVQVQGIKWATG
-345 NFIHYYSPETG
+345 NFIHYGPENG
-356 GYWGIAPS
+356 GYWGIAPA

-610 NNHKPILDQDY
+610 NHKPVLDQDY
-621 LNLQNTLKIW
+621 KNLQNTLKIW

>member
-8 LLAFCSIVMSVF
+8 LLAFCSIAMSVF
-20 TACQSNDVDNDKDN
+20 TACQSDDVDNDKDN

-56 SRTLAVDANNKKVLH
+56 TKALAVDANNKKVLH
-71 STWTA
+71 STWDA

-118 NATVKAT
+118 NAKVQVT
-125 DDLCFFYPGAA
+125 DTLCFFYPGAA

-145 ETGKDGGKPYHDE
+145 KSGEDDDKPYHDE
-158 VSNISN
+158 VDHISN

-176 AETIGK
+176 AKTIGE

-215 GLRFTDN
+215 GLRFTDDSN
-222 NNHILTNI
+222 KILTNI

-245 LSTGSFVMNNPADES
+245 LSTGSFVANNPADES

-283 SLFPGTYTNVL
+283 SLLPGTYTDVL

-303 YKKEYASLSFDEGKV
+303 YKKEYSSLSFDEGKV
-318 YHSDLLSMPEVLPEP
+318 YHTDLLNMSEVLPQP
-333 YVEVQGIKWATG
+333 YVQVQGIKWATG
-345 NFIHYYSPETG
+345 NFIHYGPENG
-356 GYWGIAPS
+356 GYWGIAPA
-364 QWWISRRAVKLG
+364 QWWISRRAVMLG
-376 NDRKPAAN
+376 SNRKPAAN
-384 GILQSSQFES
+384 GTLQSSQFES

-409 DIKDALKLDKGT
+409 DIVDALKLNKGT
-421 YTPRDITV
+421 YTDNDITEE
-429 DKYYAPKVLGIH
+429 KFYAPNPIIVR
-441 QEVDRSSAEFGD
+441 EVDRSRAQYGD

-458 TADKKQ
+458 TTDNKQ
-464 KYRMPTEAD
+464 KYRMPTEDD
-473 ITNLYNKANAIPAY
+473 ITTLYTKANAIPAY
-487 CITEQGTFVYGAYFT
+487 CVTEQGTFVYGAYFT
-502 TAGAIRVQSFPTRVN
+502 TAGSIRVKSFPTRVK

-534 LFLPITGRRLDLSPT
+534 LFLPITGRRTSSSPVI
-549 MGYRD
+549 GYRD
-554 MTYRAGAYGQ
+554 MLSILGAYGQ
-564 YMTSTANTVALSRDF
+564 YMTSTSNTLGLSRDF
-579 LFGPTEWKISPN
+579 FFGPTEWNLSANGK
-591 AKGQAK
+591 AQAK

-610 NNHKPILDQDY
+610 NHKPVLDQDY
-621 LNLQNTLKIW
+621 KNLQNTLKIW

>member
-8 LLAFCSIVMSVF
+8 LLAFCSIAMSVF
-20 TACQSNDVDNDKDN
+20 TACQSDDVDNDKDN

-43 KAESTAAQDSTIP
+43 KAESTAAQDNIIP
-56 SRTLAVDANNKKVLH
+56 TKALAVDANNKKVLH
-71 STWTA
+71 SEWA
-76 GDKLIAFV
+76 QGDKVIAFV
-84 SSDGTS
+84 SDDGVENNSTTYS
-90 NTRTSYWTIAADKSG
+90 MIESVSKAKS
-105 KGSTFTGQIAAKG
+105 SLFTGQIKAKG
-118 NATVKAT
+118 NRAIKPT

-136 VGKSIAPVT
+136 VGKSIEPVT
-145 ETGKDGGKPYHDE
+145 EAGKDDGKPYHDE
-158 VSNISN
+158 VDHISN

-193 TSINGSTIN
+193 KSIEGSTIN

-245 LSTGSFVMNNPADES
+245 LSTGSFVTNNPADES

-275 AGGKYTYI
+275 FGGKYTYI
-283 SLFPGTYTNVL
+283 SLLPGTYTDVL

-303 YKKEYASLSFDEGKV
+303 YKKEYASITFDEGKV
-318 YHSDLLSMPEVLPEP
+318 YHTDLLSMPEVLPEP
-333 YVEVQGIKWATG
+333 YVQVQGIKWATG
-345 NFIHYYSPETG
+345 NFIHYGPETG
-356 GYWGIAPS
+356 GYWGIAPA

-376 NDRKPAAN
+376 SNRKPAAN
-384 GILQSSQFES
+384 GILQSSQFET

-409 DIKDALKLDKGT
+409 DIKYALKLNGDT
-421 YTPRDITV
+421 YTNKDITV
-429 DKYYAPKVLGIH
+429 DKYYAPKPLIH
-441 QEVDRSSAEFGD
+441 REVDRSQAEYGD

-464 KYRMPTEAD
+464 KYRMPTEDD

-487 CITEQGTFVYGAYFT
+487 CVTEQGTFVYGAYFT
-502 TAGAIRVQSFPTRVN
+502 TAGAIRVQSFPTRVK

-534 LFLPITGRRLDLSPT
+534 LFLPITGRRETLSPI

-554 MTYRAGAYGQ
+554 MTYVLGAYGQ
-564 YMTSTANTVALSRDF
+564 YMTSTTRTLGLSRDF
-579 LFGPTEWKISPN
+579 LFGPTEWKISAN
-591 AKGQAK
+591 GKVQSK

-610 NNHKPILDQDY
+610 NHKPVLDQDY
-621 LNLQNTLKIW
+621 KNLQNTLKIW